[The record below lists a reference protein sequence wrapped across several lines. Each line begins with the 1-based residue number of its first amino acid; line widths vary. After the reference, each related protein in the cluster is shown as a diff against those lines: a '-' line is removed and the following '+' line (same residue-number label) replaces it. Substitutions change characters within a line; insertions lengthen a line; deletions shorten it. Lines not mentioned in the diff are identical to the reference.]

1 MYKLFPLLFSKKRPH
16 DIIGINEFFEKV
28 KNMGLGH
35 FTDQS
40 SRTSVTTGSGKT
52 GSGKTGSGKTGS
64 GNFRISGKKSES
76 LSSDARWYIGP

>member
-28 KNMGLGH
+28 KNMGLDH

-40 SRTSVTTGSGKT
+40 SRTSVPTGSGKT
-52 GSGKTGSGKTGS
+52 GSGKTSS

-76 LSSDARWYIGP
+76 LSTDAWWYIGP